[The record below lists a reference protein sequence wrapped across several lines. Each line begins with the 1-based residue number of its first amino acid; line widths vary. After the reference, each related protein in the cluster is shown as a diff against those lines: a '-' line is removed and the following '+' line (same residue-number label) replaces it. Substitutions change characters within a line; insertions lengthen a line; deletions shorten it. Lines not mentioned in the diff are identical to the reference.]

1 MNGLDGSAY
10 GRTANVPKEDTFLTE
25 TAFGTPVGELLR
37 RYWQPIALSDELTD
51 LPKPVTI
58 MHGCSTDTVAIEA
71 PHWSTAELNQKASAA
86 AIMDG
91 YSTLRAIA

>member
-58 MHGCSTDTVAIEA
+58 MHEDLVVFRDKNGSVGVLDRHCCHRGA
-71 PHWSTAELNQKASAA
+71 
-86 AIMDG
+86 
-91 YSTLRAIA
+91 